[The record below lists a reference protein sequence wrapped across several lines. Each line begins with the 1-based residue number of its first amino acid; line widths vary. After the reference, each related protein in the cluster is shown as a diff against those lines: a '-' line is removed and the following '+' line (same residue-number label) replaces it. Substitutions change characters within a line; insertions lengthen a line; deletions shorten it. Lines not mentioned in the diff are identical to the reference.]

1 MLHPSYKEMI
11 ERMNDTKSEGDVEI
25 QSRYSLVIA
34 AAKRAR
40 QINSGS
46 EPLVDVS
53 GKEKNLSMAVDELFA
68 GKVHIIE
75 NSDASSDDFSSHDAR
90 MDMKPSYSWDAI
102 SENEDYSESDDSD
115 FTEDSEQD
123 DDDEDTEDN
132 DADTEEY

>member
-11 ERMNDTKSEGDVEI
+11 EKMNDTRQEGDLEI

-40 QINSGS
+40 QINAGS
-46 EPLVDVS
+46 EPLVGVN

-75 NSDASSDDFSSHDAR
+75 DSSREAFDEPVAETDD
-90 MDMKPSYSWDAI
+90 P
-102 SENEDYSESDDSD
+102 ESI
-115 FTEDSEQD
+115 
-123 DDDEDTEDN
+123 
-132 DADTEEY
+132 

>member
-11 ERMNDTKSEGDVEI
+11 ERMNETKSEGDVEI
-25 QSRYSLVIA
+25 HSRYSLVIA

-53 GKEKNLSMAVDELFA
+53 GKEKNLSAAVDELFA

-75 NSDASSDDFSSHDAR
+75 NTEAVSDDYASHDAR
-90 MDMKPSYSWDAI
+90 MDVKPSYSWDAI

-115 FTEDSEQD
+115 FTDDSEQD
-123 DDDEDTEDN
+123 EEEEDSEENDTDTED
-132 DADTEEY
+132 Y

>member
-11 ERMNDTKSEGDVEI
+11 DKMNETKHEGDLEI

-46 EPLVDVS
+46 EPLVEVD
-53 GKEKNLSMAVDELFA
+53 GQEKNLSMAVDELFA

-75 NSDASSDDFSSHDAR
+75 D
-90 MDMKPSYSWDAI
+90 KEKQT
-102 SENEDYSESDDSD
+102 SEEPVAE
-115 FTEDSEQD
+115 T
-123 DDDEDTEDN
+123 EDTESC
-132 DADTEEY
+132 